1 MVIFRYGRLN
11 TCVRLLDSVQGP
23 NIINETDSDG
33 LTPLHLASQN
43 GHVKVV
49 ECLLQKGVALHR

>member
-49 ECLLQKGVALHR
+49 ECLLQKGAALHR